1 MLKNFGV
8 DCLCNVN
15 GLMEMREA
23 GLARFL
29 SDDGKRPVKS
39 SDFVL
44 RGGNRGDP
52 TRKLAN

>member
-1 MLKNFGV
+1 VLKNFGV

-44 RGGNRGDP
+44 RGGNRGD
-52 TRKLAN
+52 LARNLAI